1 MDPTLLERMLDPG
14 FYPRPTFRIE
24 HLQTHISHIFLTQD
38 RAYKVKKPVNFG
50 FLDFSTLEKRIH
62 FSFQEVALN
71 SRLSPDIYLGV
82 KGLGKIDD
90 QWKWLDPDDQGVEE
104 VVVEMIRL
112 PQEGFLQHLIMKDQV
127 PSDAINKVAKKV
139 ARFHQETPTDPSMA
153 ILGMPEGFQE
163 NTQENF
169 YQTRGLIG
177 LSISQSQWSLVKEKT
192 EEFYKAKGPLMK
204 ERAREGMVKDCHGD
218 LHSQHICLWRGK
230 VYIFDCIEFNDRFRY
245 GDVASEVAFLMMDLE
260 FLMKPQLAQAF
271 LDHYLKERRD
281 ETLTQVLN
289 FYKCY
294 RAFVRGKVES
304 FCLKDP
310 SIAHRDKHRA
320 LLKAHRYF
328 FLAEDHARNMI

>member
-14 FYPRPTFRIE
+14 FYPRPTSRIE

-82 KGLGKIDD
+82 RGLGKIDG
-90 QWKWLDPDDQGVEE
+90 QWKWLEPDDQGVEE
-104 VVVEMIRL
+104 VAVEMIRL

-127 PSDAINKVAKKV
+127 PPDAIDKVAKRV
-139 ARFHQETPTDPSMA
+139 ALFHQETPSDPSKA
-153 ILGMPEGFQE
+153 ILGMSEKFKE
-163 NTQENF
+163 NTDENF
-169 YQTRGLIG
+169 HQTREFIN
-177 LSISQSQWSLVKEKT
+177 LSISQSQWKLIKEKT
-192 EEFYKAKGPLMK
+192 EEFYKAKGFIMR
-204 ERAREGMVKDCHGD
+204 ERAREGNVKDCHGD
-218 LHSQHICLWRGK
+218 LHSQHICLWKGK
-230 VYIFDCIEFNDRFRY
+230 VYIFDCIEFNERFRY

-260 FLMKPQLAQAF
+260 FLMKPQLARAF
-271 LDHYLKERRD
+271 LDRYLEERRD
-281 ETLTQVLN
+281 ETLTQVLD

-304 FCLKDP
+304 FRLKDP
-310 SIAHRDKHRA
+310 SIAHAEKQEA
-320 LLKAHRYF
+320 LLRAHRYF
-328 FLAEDHARNMI
+328 FLAEGYARKMV